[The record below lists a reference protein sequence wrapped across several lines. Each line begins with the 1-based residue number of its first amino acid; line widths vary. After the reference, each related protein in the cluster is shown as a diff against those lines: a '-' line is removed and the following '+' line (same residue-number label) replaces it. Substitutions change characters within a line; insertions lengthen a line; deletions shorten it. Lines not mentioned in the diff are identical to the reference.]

1 MLRAQTKLIG
11 AMDALGEDEQF
22 EPSTASPADRTAAH
36 ERMEHWRSVENV
48 PFSDTRLMA
57 HLSPAAMMMAVAAL

>member
-1 MLRAQTKLIG
+1 
-11 AMDALGEDEQF
+11 MDALGDGEHF
-22 EPSTASPADRTAAH
+22 EPSTASPADRTAVH
-36 ERMEHWRSVENV
+36 ERTEVTETGGEV